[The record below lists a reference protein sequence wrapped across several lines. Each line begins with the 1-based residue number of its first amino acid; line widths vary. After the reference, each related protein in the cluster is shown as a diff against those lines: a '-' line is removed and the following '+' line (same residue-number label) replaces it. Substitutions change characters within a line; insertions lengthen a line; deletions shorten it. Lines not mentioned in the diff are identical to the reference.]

1 MSRGAKEQSG
11 QIVPTRR
18 GSEEK
23 SPPIAILVNGA
34 SSSGKTTFCRGLHER
49 LTHLADGD
57 PEAAFARVAFDDVGL
72 LMSDRLYPV
81 SFVKLQGGDLSR
93 LVSRAPHDGRAGW
106 EYVDESAAAGK
117 HGGSP
122 RVRLVFNPHGQRL
135 LAGVHRSWLAH
146 LELGTNLIIDHFLQ
160 DAAWVDDVLDVL
172 QRAGATVFVVG
183 VFCSLEELERRE
195 SSRGDGGFEGRPRGL
210 ARRSDELCHS
220 HPLDYHVTVTTDR
233 QTTAESVES
242 VVAALQHAGVLDL
255 GRPVGERSD
264 TVQTL
269 CQSSRLA

>member
-1 MSRGAKEQSG
+1 MPRGEREAAAQVMPKQREGEQ
-11 QIVPTRR
+11 
-18 GSEEK
+18 K

-220 HPLDYHVTVTTDR
+220 HPLDYHATVTTDR

-255 GRPVGERSD
+255 GRPGGRSH
-264 TVQTL
+264 T
-269 CQSSRLA
+269 SR